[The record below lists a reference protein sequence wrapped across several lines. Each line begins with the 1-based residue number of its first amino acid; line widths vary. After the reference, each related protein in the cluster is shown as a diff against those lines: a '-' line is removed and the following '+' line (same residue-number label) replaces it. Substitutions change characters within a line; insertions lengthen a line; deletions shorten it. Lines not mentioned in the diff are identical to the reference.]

1 MDDVN
6 RLLRQA
12 KGLKDIGAMHYRVYE
27 NLKVEAG
34 KLGLTPQKYEQVVQ
48 RIADVCLE
56 GLHWTGGK

>member
-34 KLGLTPQKYEQVVQ
+34 KLGLTPQKYEQVIQ
-48 RIADVCLE
+48 RIADVC
-56 GLHWTGGK
+56 GV